1 MKNLTV
7 RPEPIPQRRGYP
19 ERGHQHTPPPPPER
33 PFAIN
38 IVQQPEQNQMQLKD
52 VVRFAG
58 ESFSAM
64 KAMQDEYG
72 RSIPAT
78 YAERDTVD
86 DLKEEVRT
94 LSDKERDFSLTGDVE
109 GSVKIN
115 GKNDAAIT
123 VKVKTSAQAVSDGEG
138 NEISKTYARADELE
152 NYVKRDEISA
162 KVDELERAAIS
173 GAKMVTS
180 DCLKASDL
188 QFATDSDI
196 LKIFRWG
203 RA

>member
-19 ERGHQHTPPPPPER
+19 ERGRQHTPPAPNYPPPPE
-33 PFAIN
+33 PTIMSK
-38 IVQQPEQNQMQLKD
+38 E

-58 ESFSAM
+58 ESFTAM

-78 YAERDTVD
+78 YAEKNT
-86 DLKEEVRT
+86 
-94 LSDKERDFSLTGDVE
+94 VE
-109 GSVKIN
+109 GSVKLN

-138 NEISKTYARADELE
+138 NEISKTYARADELN

-180 DCLKASDL
+180 DCLKAGDL
-188 QFATDSDI
+188 QFASDSDI

>member
-19 ERGHQHTPPPPPER
+19 ERGRQHTPPAPNYPPPPE
-33 PFAIN
+33 PTIMSK
-38 IVQQPEQNQMQLKD
+38 E

-58 ESFSAM
+58 ESFTAM

-78 YAERDTVD
+78 YAERDDFD
-86 DLKEEVRT
+86 DLKAEVKT

-109 GSVKIN
+109 GSVKLN

-138 NEISKTYARADELE
+138 NEISKTYARADELN

-180 DCLKASDL
+180 DCLKAGDL
-188 QFATDSDI
+188 QFASDSDI

>member
-7 RPEPIPQRRGYP
+7 RPEYP
-19 ERGHQHTPPPPPER
+19 LRYGEHHPHYPPPPE
-33 PFAIN
+33 P
-38 IVQQPEQNQMQLKD
+38 QKD

-58 ESFSAM
+58 ESFTAM

-72 RSIPAT
+72 RNIPAT
-78 YAERDTVD
+78 YAEKNTVD
-86 DLKEEVRT
+86 DLKAEVRT

-109 GSVKIN
+109 GSVKVN
-115 GKNDAAIT
+115 GRNDAAIQVT
-123 VKVKTSAQAVSDGEG
+123 VKTSAKAVSDAQG
-138 NEISKTYARADELE
+138 NNIAETYARADELA
-152 NYVKRDEISA
+152 NYVKRDEINA

-173 GAKMVTS
+173 GAKMVTA
-180 DCLKASDL
+180 DCVRSSDL
-188 QFATDSDI
+188 QFASDSDI

>member
-7 RPEPIPQRRGYP
+7 RPDYHGQRNYGDY
-19 ERGHQHTPPPPPER
+19 ERRPAPPE
-33 PFAIN
+33 PQKISN
-38 IVQQPEQNQMQLKD
+38 E

-58 ESFSAM
+58 EAFSAM

-86 DLKEEVRT
+86 NLKAQVRT
-94 LSDKERDFSLTGDVE
+94 LSDKEHQISLTGDAQ
-109 GSVKIN
+109 GSARLN
-115 GKNDAAIT
+115 GKNDAEIT
-123 VKVKTSAQAVSDGEG
+123 VTVKNSAQAISDGEG
-138 NEISKTYARADELE
+138 NEISKTYARADELD
-152 NYVKRDEISA
+152 NYVKRNEMNA
-162 KVDELERAAIS
+162 KVEELERAAIS
-173 GAKMVTS
+173 GAKMVTA
-180 DCLKASDL
+180 DCLKSGDL
-188 QFATDSDI
+188 QFASENDI